1 MSKKKSI
8 NTFFLHFIV
17 SCIDFRIYFT
27 LNFKRKAMISKN
39 TIANLTFGA
48 SIVLLLISAY
58 TLYLVKANLHIS
70 NQPMLMATMNVSDVC
85 NNQYR
90 IIPSQMTKDNSTTYA
105 DQRAAKND
113 FLAYKNVHTSEPW
126 GAWLGKDLVDSIFV
140 GNSYNGIYIWLG
152 KENTTGKLC
161 FIVKG
166 QRSDRNKRTIPL
178 NYKYDSY
185 YRLDAMCPTYCDG
198 LDPTT
203 P

>member
-1 MSKKKSI
+1 
-8 NTFFLHFIV
+8 
-17 SCIDFRIYFT
+17 
-27 LNFKRKAMISKN
+27 MISKN
-39 TIANLTFGA
+39 TIANLTFCA
-48 SIVLLLISAY
+48 SIILLLISAY

-70 NQPMLMATMNVSDVC
+70 NQNMTMAAMNVSDVC

-113 FLAYKNVHTSEPW
+113 FLAYKNVHTAEPW

-185 YRLDAMCPTYCDG
+185 YRLEAMCPTYCDG

>member
-1 MSKKKSI
+1 M
-8 NTFFLHFIV
+8 T
-17 SCIDFRIYFT
+17 
-27 LNFKRKAMISKN
+27 SKN
-39 TIANLTFGA
+39 TIANLTFSA
-48 SIVLLLISAY
+48 SALLLIISCY
-58 TLYLVKANLHIS
+58 TLYLVRVTSHLTSPH
-70 NQPMLMATMNVSDVC
+70 MLMATLSTTDIC

-90 IIPSQMTKDNSTTYA
+90 IIPSQMTNDNSITYI
-105 DQRAAKND
+105 DQRTAKND
-113 FLAYKNVHTSEPW
+113 FLAYKNVHASEPW

-178 NYKYDSY
+178 NYKYDAY
-185 YRLDAMCPTYCDG
+185 YRLDAMCPNYCDG
-198 LDPTT
+198 LDPLT